1 MPAPPLVK
9 DVSWASL
16 RKTRTRPTETDK
28 PAFDQFDKEKG
39 QQEQTETTKQDEFAD
54 KDEKNL

>member
-1 MPAPPLVK
+1 MSEFEK
-9 DVSWASL
+9 NQD
-16 RKTRTRPTETDK
+16 KTSQTDK

-39 QQEQTETTKQDEFAD
+39 QQEQGETTKQDEFAD